1 MATSTSSLDYLYKI
15 NSEGMTYAESLR
27 RSRQYRRWQLVLG
40 RTRERLREAE
50 EALQIATA
58 ERGY

>member
-40 RTRERLREAE
+40 RTREQLREAE